1 MRVVSLILFISLL
14 LNGCQ
19 KKTEATY
26 YTPIENTSSQSDI
39 KNTFIPWQIEDSS
52 KIITT
57 PSGLKYYIVRE
68 GTGNNPMPGQSVL
81 VHYHGTLT
89 NGQTFDSSFE
99 RGSPFETVIG
109 KGQVIQGWDEG
120 IPKLKVGG
128 QAILIIPP
136 HIGYGDQAMGDK
148 IPANS
153 TLIFYVELL
162 GIK

>member
-1 MRVVSLILFISLL
+1 MKKVIVAVLL
-14 LNGCQ
+14 GIFVMGCQ
-19 KKTEATY
+19 KKTDSTY
-26 YTPIENTSSQSDI
+26 YTPIEESSTTTESKI
-39 KNTFIPWQIEDSS
+39 TFTPWQIEDSS

-57 PSGLKYYIVRE
+57 PSGLKYYIVKE
-68 GTGNNPMPGQSVL
+68 GTGNYPLSGQSVL

-89 NGQTFDSSFE
+89 DGKTFDSSFE
-99 RGSPFETVIG
+99 RGAPFETVIG

-128 QAILIIPP
+128 QAIFIIPP
-136 HIGYGDQAMGDK
+136 HLGYGDQAMGDK

>member
-1 MRVVSLILFISLL
+1 MKKVIAVGLL
-14 LNGCQ
+14 GVLVMSCQ
-19 KKTEATY
+19 KKTEQTY
-26 YTPIENTSSQSDI
+26 YTPIEKSTTITES
-39 KNTFIPWQIEDSS
+39 KTVFTPWQIEDSS

-57 PSGLKYYIVRE
+57 PSGLKYYIVKE
-68 GTGNNPMPGQSVL
+68 GTGNQPTPGQSVL

-89 NGQTFDSSFE
+89 DGKTFDSSFE
-99 RGSPFETVIG
+99 RGTPFETVIG

-128 QAILIIPP
+128 RAIFIIPP

>member
-1 MRVVSLILFISLL
+1 MKKIITICLL
-14 LNGCQ
+14 GFCIIGCQ
-19 KKTEATY
+19 KKTEQTY
-26 YTPIENTSSQSDI
+26 YTPIENIQSNTEN
-39 KNTFIPWQIEDSS
+39 KNTFTPWQIEDSS

-57 PSGLKYYIVRE
+57 PSGLKYYIVKE
-68 GTGNNPMPGQSVL
+68 GTGNHPQPGQTVL

-89 NGQTFDSSFE
+89 DGKTFDSSFE

-136 HIGYGDQAMGDK
+136 NIGYGDQPMGDK

>member
-1 MRVVSLILFISLL
+1 MKKIITICLVGFYIMS
-14 LNGCQ
+14 CQ
-19 KKTEATY
+19 KKTEQTY
-26 YTPIENTSSQSDI
+26 YTPIENTNNSTESKSSF
-39 KNTFIPWQIEDSS
+39 TPWQIEDSS
-52 KIITT
+52 KIIVT
-57 PSGLKYYIVRE
+57 PSGLKYYIVKE

-89 NGQTFDSSFE
+89 NGNTFDSSFE
-99 RGSPFETVIG
+99 RGTPFETVIG

-136 HIGYGDQAMGDK
+136 SIGYGDQAMGDK

>member
-1 MRVVSLILFISLL
+1 MKKIITICLVGFYVIS
-14 LNGCQ
+14 CQ
-19 KKTEATY
+19 KKTEQTY
-26 YTPIENTSSQSDI
+26 YTPIENTSTSTETKSS
-39 KNTFIPWQIEDSS
+39 FIPWQIKDSS
-52 KIITT
+52 KIVTT
-57 PSGLKYYIVRE
+57 PSGLKYYIVKE
-68 GTGNNPMPGQSVL
+68 GSGNNPMPGQSVL

-89 NGQTFDSSFE
+89 NGNTFDSSFE
-99 RGSPFETVIG
+99 RGAPFETVIG

-136 HIGYGDQAMGDK
+136 NIGYGDQAMGDK

>member
-1 MRVVSLILFISLL
+1 MKIILTICLLSFWIIS
-14 LNGCQ
+14 CQ
-19 KKTEATY
+19 KKSEQTY
-26 YTPIENTSSQSDI
+26 YTPIENHSNQNESKVVFT
-39 KNTFIPWQIEDSS
+39 PWQIEDSS

-57 PSGLKYYIVRE
+57 PSGLKYYMVKE
-68 GTGNNPMPGQSVL
+68 GTGNHPTPGQSVL

-89 NGQTFDSSFE
+89 DGKVFDSSYE
-99 RGSPFETVIG
+99 RGTPFETVIG

-128 QAILIIPP
+128 QAIFIIPP